1 MTRTRKKPLKL
12 VRKHVRECV
21 FWCCIAKV
29 VGLDS
34 RPAVLR
40 CLPDACGR
48 FDIDDVNLV
57 SQLTHVYRKHAK
69 PLPSEIHRPPRIAS
83 STERRVQDGR
93 QSANLAGTQAH
104 THCRKRQVSAGAAEA
119 GVACASVASLASA
132 GTQSPLAGTDTL
144 APSSADPILAHPADP
159 PNLHDH
165 SESPQRRSLPPAR
178 RSPGPRSRE
187 SVNNQQMAQMLDMM
201 KRLTRQFEELKEQVH
216 CHDYYR
222 EESLFSRLSF

>member
-1 MTRTRKKPLKL
+1 M
-12 VRKHVRECV
+12 
-21 FWCCIAKV
+21 
-29 VGLDS
+29 GLDS

-40 CLPDACGR
+40 CFPDACSR
-48 FDIDDVNLV
+48 SDLDEENLV
-57 SQLTHVYRKHAK
+57 SQLRNAYRKHTS
-69 PLPSEIHRPPRIAS
+69 PLASEIDRQPRIAS

-119 GVACASVASLASA
+119 RVACASVASLASA

-144 APSSADPILAHPADP
+144 ALSSADPILAHPADP
-159 PNLHDH
+159 PNLHDN
-165 SESPQRRSLPPAR
+165 SEPQRRSLPPAR

-216 CHDYYR
+216 GHDYDR